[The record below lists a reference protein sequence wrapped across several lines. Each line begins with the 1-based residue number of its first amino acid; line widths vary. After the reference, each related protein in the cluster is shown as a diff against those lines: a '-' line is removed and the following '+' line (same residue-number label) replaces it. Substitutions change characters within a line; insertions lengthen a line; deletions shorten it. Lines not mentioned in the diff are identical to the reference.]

1 MKRVLAFFGAFNP
14 PTRAHIGLADFAR
27 RASGRE
33 GVIFVPSRTDYI
45 RNEQGKDGAF
55 SGEERLEMLRR
66 LAETRPWMLVT
77 GRELREEKQPRT
89 YTTLC
94 SLREEGFSPALLM
107 GSDKLKEL
115 SSAWRFVP
123 EIAREFSIVCLARG
137 RDSCVRIIEDDPLL
151 KELKGYITVL
161 ETPDTWKGI
170 SSSGVREALRQGRE
184 DELKRMVPEEII
196 SMLPVYSGL

>member
-1 MKRVLAFFGAFNP
+1 MKHVLAFFGAFNP
-14 PTRAHIGLADFAR
+14 PTCAHIGLADFAC

-55 SGEERLEMLRR
+55 SGKERLEMLRR
-66 LAETRPWMLVT
+66 LAQTRPWMLVSD
-77 GRELREEKQPRT
+77 RELREEKQPRT
-89 YTTLC
+89 YMTLC
-94 SLREEGFSPALLM
+94 SLRDDGLSPALLM

-123 EIAREFSIVCLARG
+123 EIAREFGIVCLARG

-151 KELKGYITVL
+151 RGLKGYITVL

-170 SSSGVREALRQGRE
+170 SSSGVREALRQGRKE
-184 DELKRMVPEEII
+184 DVARMVPKEIAG
-196 SMLPVYSGL
+196 MLPV